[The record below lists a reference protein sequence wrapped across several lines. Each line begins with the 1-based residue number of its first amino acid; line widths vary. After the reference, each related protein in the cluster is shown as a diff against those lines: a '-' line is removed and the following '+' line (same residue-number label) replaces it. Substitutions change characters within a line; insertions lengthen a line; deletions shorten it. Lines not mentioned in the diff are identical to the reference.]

1 MCSGNAIQATG
12 AHAPPKCSP
21 GRDIQ
26 RPGTLAEVSPGG
38 ARTRHRLRRVE
49 HFRVTTSYPVQNPL
63 SRFNRLYA
71 QAQAVDR
78 ALLPE
83 PNAMSLATVGM
94 TGNPSVRVVLL
105 KAVDERGFVFYTNLE
120 GRKGRELRTRPFA
133 AICFHWAPL
142 EVQVRAEG
150 PVTQV
155 SDKEADEYFAT
166 RPRVSQIGA
175 WASIQSQPI
184 ERADDLTVRVAEYE
198 KRFEGVD
205 VPRPEFWSGF
215 RLRPDKIEFWKSRP
229 GRLHE
234 RHLYTRSGESWT
246 METLYP

>member
-1 MCSGNAIQATG
+1 MPT
-12 AHAPPKCSP
+12 P
-21 GRDIQ
+21 
-26 RPGTLAEVSPGG
+26 
-38 ARTRHRLRRVE
+38 
-49 HFRVTTSYPVQNPL
+49 YPVQNPL

-71 QAQAVDR
+71 QAQQVDR
-78 ALLPE
+78 SILPD

-94 TGNPSVRVVLL
+94 SGAPSVRIVLM
-105 KAVDERGFVFYTNLE
+105 KDVDERGFVFYTNLD
-120 GRKGRELRTRPFA
+120 GRKGRELRTHPVA
-133 AICFHWAPL
+133 AICFHWPTL

-155 SDKEADEYFAT
+155 TDAEADAYFAT
-166 RPRVSQIGA
+166 RPRESQIGS

-184 ERADDLTVRVAEYE
+184 ERVSDLAERVAEYE
-198 KRFEGVD
+198 EKFRGAE
-205 VPRPEFWSGF
+205 VPRPPHWSGF
-215 RLRPDKIEFWKSRP
+215 RLCHERIEFWKSKP

>member
-1 MCSGNAIQATG
+1 MAT
-12 AHAPPKCSP
+12 P
-21 GRDIQ
+21 
-26 RPGTLAEVSPGG
+26 
-38 ARTRHRLRRVE
+38 
-49 HFRVTTSYPVQNPL
+49 YPVQNPL

-71 QAQAVDR
+71 QAQALDR
-78 ALLPE
+78 GLLPD

-94 TGNPSVRVVLL
+94 SGNPSVRIVLM
-105 KAVDERGFVFYTNLE
+105 KAVDERGFVFYTNME
-120 GRKGRELRTRPFA
+120 GRKGRDLRTHPFA

-150 PVTQV
+150 PVSLV
-155 SDKEADEYFAT
+155 SDAEADAYFAT
-166 RPRVSQIGA
+166 RARESQIGA

-184 ERADDLTVRVAEYE
+184 EHASDLAERIAE
-198 KRFEGVD
+198 AERRFAGIPVT
-205 VPRPEFWSGF
+205 RPPYWTGF
-215 RLRPDKIEFWKSRP
+215 RLRPDRIEFWKARP

>member
-1 MCSGNAIQATG
+1 MST
-12 AHAPPKCSP
+12 P
-21 GRDIQ
+21 
-26 RPGTLAEVSPGG
+26 
-38 ARTRHRLRRVE
+38 
-49 HFRVTTSYPVQNPL
+49 YPVQNPL

-71 QAQAVDR
+71 QAQALDR
-78 ALLPE
+78 AILPE

-94 TGNPSVRVVLL
+94 SGIPSVRIVLM
-105 KAVDERGFVFYTNLE
+105 KDVDERGFVFYTNLE

-133 AICFHWAPL
+133 AICFHWPQL

-155 SDKEADEYFAT
+155 SDEEADAYFAT
-166 RPRVSQIGA
+166 RARSSQLGA

-184 ERADDLTVRVAEYE
+184 EHANDLALRVAEYE
-198 KRFEGVD
+198 RKFDGNA
-205 VPRPEFWSGF
+205 VPRPPFWSGF
-215 RLRPDKIEFWKSRP
+215 RLQPEKIEFWKNKP

-234 RHLYTRSGESWT
+234 RHLYSRSGESWT